1 MKEGYTHI
9 SLVLD
14 RSGSMQTMRDDA
26 IGGFNAFLADQQA
39 FPGEATFT
47 FAQFNDSYELIYPFA
62 NLQTVEPLT
71 RETFVPSGSTALLD
85 AIGKCINETGKHLAA
100 MPESARPEK
109 VIFTILTDGQEN
121 SSRAFTLAQI
131 NSMITHQQE
140 VYKWVFIFL
149 AANQDAFTSA
159 TRLGVNLKT
168 GRAYDVNN
176 YDIPAFLKYSD
187 EVKEYRRNKQ
197 VES

>member
-62 NLQTVEPLT
+62 NLQEVEPLT
-71 RETFVPSGSTALLD
+71 RETFVPSGTTALLD
-85 AIGKCINETGKHLAA
+85 AIGKCMNETGKHLAA

-121 SSRAFTLAQI
+121 SSREFSLGQI
-131 NSMITHQQE
+131 KGMITHQQE
-140 VYKWVFIFL
+140 VYNWVFIFL
-149 AANQDAFTSA
+149 AANQDAFSSA

-168 GRAYDVNN
+168 GAAHDVTHYDV
-176 YDIPAFLKYSD
+176 PTFLRYSN
-187 EVKEYRRNKQ
+187 EVSNYRR
-197 VES
+197 ESKRA